1 MPRKSSKKFERF
13 TKIADFGR
21 DLRGLGGNGTVHIKA
36 LKGSKFGLASEVRKL
51 DADERAAVIA
61 RLRADGVVK

>member
-1 MPRKSSKKFERF
+1 MPRKPDKKLKRF
-13 TKIADFGR
+13 TRVADFGR
-21 DLRGLGGNGTVHIKA
+21 DLRGLGENGTVHIKA
-36 LKGSKFGLASEVRKL
+36 LKGSKFGPASEVRKL

>member
-1 MPRKSSKKFERF
+1 MARKDSKKSDRF
-13 TKIADFGR
+13 TRVADFGR
-21 DLRGLGGNGTVHIKA
+21 DLRGLGGLQTSNIRA
-36 LKGSKFGLASEVRKL
+36 LKGSKFGPASEVRKL